1 MTILVSTGTCQ
12 PVNYQSVNYQP
23 GSYQSGS
30 YQSVNYQSGKF
41 RFSLRSESSFAN
53 DFDHLKGV
61 TPIDPYSRQVSGR

>member
-30 YQSVNYQSGKF
+30 YQSGKF
-41 RFSLRSESSFAN
+41 RFSLRSESSFAI